1 MPVAVDA
8 PPGGASTQQLNNS
21 DSVPLSQESPK
32 KLRAS
37 KRARKLEAEVAEQP
51 IAGSSNVTDEWAW
64 RSLAESSASN
74 VPPVFTRDGR

>member
-1 MPVAVDA
+1 MPVAVDV
-8 PPGGASTQQLNNS
+8 PPGGALTQQLNTS
-21 DSVPLSQESPK
+21 DSVPPPQESPK
-32 KLRAS
+32 KSRAS
-37 KRARKLEAEVAEQP
+37 KKTKRAEAELAEQP